1 VIFPPHFYT
10 NNNKITTFSLSLSPL
25 NEPITNTTNNDEEE
39 EEEEDVSLSELLD
52 SLITLLFVWTKSH
65 HHAPLNIHSLIFLRF
80 LLLPLFSIFT
90 QSSPFIYLLVLFF
103 SLQIPSSMST
113 Y

>member
-1 VIFPPHFYT
+1 
-10 NNNKITTFSLSLSPL
+10 L
-25 NEPITNTTNNDEEE
+25 NEPITNTTNNDEEEEEE

-52 SLITLLFVWTKSH
+52 SLITLLFVWTKSHH

-103 SLQIPSSMST
+103 SLQIP
-113 Y
+113 